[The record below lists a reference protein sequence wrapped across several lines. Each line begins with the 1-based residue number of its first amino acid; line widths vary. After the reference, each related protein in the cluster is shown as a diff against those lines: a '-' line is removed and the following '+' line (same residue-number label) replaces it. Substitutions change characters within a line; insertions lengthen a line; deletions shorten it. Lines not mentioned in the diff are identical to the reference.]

1 MKKTKKT
8 DEPFI
13 IHYSIDENEIKIIY
27 SNEEVKV
34 FPYSKEKAIEVSSSV
49 KNQIQNINELKKEL
63 IKQRRFD
70 LLFVLL
76 GSAYIMV
83 NGLILSSS
91 VPNIKIINIIT
102 LYASSLA
109 TSYFGFSLI
118 RDEIRIDNL
127 EKDKNDLEN
136 QVLLNL
142 KKA

>member
-1 MKKTKKT
+1 
-8 DEPFI
+8 
-13 IHYSIDENEIKIIY
+13 
-27 SNEEVKV
+27 
-34 FPYSKEKAIEVSSSV
+34 
-49 KNQIQNINELKKEL
+49 
-63 IKQRRFD
+63 
-70 LLFVLL
+70 
-76 GSAYIMV
+76 MV